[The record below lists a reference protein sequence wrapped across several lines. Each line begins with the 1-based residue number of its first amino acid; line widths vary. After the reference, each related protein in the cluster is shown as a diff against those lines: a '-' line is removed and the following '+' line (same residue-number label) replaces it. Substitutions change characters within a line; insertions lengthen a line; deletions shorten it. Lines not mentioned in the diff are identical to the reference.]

1 MENQTDTLDAR
12 ITAIYAY
19 PVKGLSPRAMA
30 RVALSAGE
38 TLPGDRAY
46 AIEAGGREFDEQN
59 PAFLPKNK
67 FLMLMRD
74 ERLAALATHYDG
86 DTGMLTVSRAG
97 KQVARGNLD
106 EPLGRQVLEQFFA
119 AFMGKDL
126 RGSPRIVHAP
136 GHSISDVAAKVVSII
151 NLASVRDL
159 ERVTGRPIDP
169 LRFRANI
176 YIDSIAAWSEFDWV
190 GRTLAAGASARL
202 EGFSR
207 IRRCAA
213 TNVNPAT
220 AQRDMQI
227 PRTLLGAYGHGDC
240 GIYANVT
247 APGTIAPG
255 DALRPV

>member
-1 MENQTDTLDAR
+1 MEDRADAAGTR
-12 ITAIYAY
+12 IVAIYSY
-19 PVKGLSPRAMA
+19 PVKGLSAHA
-30 RVALSAGE
+30 VSSVALSAGG

-46 AIEAGGREFDEQN
+46 AIEAGGHEFDEQN
-59 PAFLPKNK
+59 PVFLAKTR

-74 ERLAALATHYDG
+74 ERLAALATHYDET
-86 DTGMLTVSRAG
+86 TGLLTVSRAG
-97 KQVARGNLD
+97 KPVVRGNLD
-106 EPLGRQVLEQFFA
+106 DPPGRQVLEQFFA
-119 AFMGKDL
+119 AFMGTKL

-151 NLASVRDL
+151 NLASLRDL
-159 ERVTGRPIDP
+159 ERVTGRPVDP

-176 YIDSIAAWSEFDWV
+176 YVDGVAAWSEFDWV
-190 GRTLAAGASARL
+190 GRTLAAGHSARL

-227 PRTLLGAYGHGDC
+227 PRTLMSAFGHGDC
-240 GIYANVT
+240 GIYATVT
-247 APGTIAPG
+247 TPGTIAIG
-255 DALRPV
+255 DVLEPA